1 MHNFK
6 THFSPPLNHYSNK
19 QTVNQMAA
27 VGLMCRLLSDNVSS
41 LLLSL
46 TPKLYWLPL
55 MSYYIICNTTQFVS
69 NSTLLFTLPTMLCM
83 AQGEKIV
90 CLVSKLK

>member
-1 MHNFK
+1 MIVGLGLLQFTSCSFTETRFSRDIK
-6 THFSPPLNHYSNK
+6 THFLPPLNHYSNR
-19 QTVNQMAA
+19 QTVNPMAA

-55 MSYYIICNTTQFVS
+55 TSYCT
-69 NSTLLFTLPTMLCM
+69 
-83 AQGEKIV
+83 
-90 CLVSKLK
+90 